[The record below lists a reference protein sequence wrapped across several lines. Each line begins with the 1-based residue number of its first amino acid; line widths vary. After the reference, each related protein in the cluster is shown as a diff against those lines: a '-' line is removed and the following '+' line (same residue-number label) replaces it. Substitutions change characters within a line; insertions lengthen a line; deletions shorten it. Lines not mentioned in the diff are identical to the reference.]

1 MTNAEGGYS
10 LLLLN
15 GGMGTRVG
23 ADQPK
28 QLLKVRGIPILVY
41 SLVEADRA
49 PEITEIVLNYT
60 EGWLDTV
67 EAIVGD
73 YAIKTTVVYV
83 RGGQNR
89 QESVIA
95 MVPAASNDRVII
107 HKTTRIY

>member
-41 SLVEADRA
+41 SLVAADRA
-49 PEITEIVLNYT
+49 PEI
-60 EGWLDTV
+60 DR
-67 EAIVGD
+67 
-73 YAIKTTVVYV
+73 KSVV
-83 RGGQNR
+83 
-89 QESVIA
+89 
-95 MVPAASNDRVII
+95 
-107 HKTTRIY
+107 